1 MVFKAPQVIFMCSQE
16 CEPVIKA
23 VKSDLWTFSNITW
36 DLIGMQIF
44 RPYPFPMESD
54 TPERGPS
61 DVLTS
66 APSDSEQVDL
76 ETHCNR
82 KYVEREAGREEEA
95 VEGLRGKENMGTE
108 Q

>member
-1 MVFKAPQVIFMCSQE
+1 M
-16 CEPVIKA
+16 
-23 VKSDLWTFSNITW
+23 
-36 DLIGMQIF
+36 
-44 RPYPFPMESD
+44 
-54 TPERGPS
+54 
-61 DVLTS
+61 LTS

>member
-23 VKSDLWTFSNITW
+23 VKSDLC
-36 DLIGMQIF
+36 

-66 APSDSEQVDL
+66 APSDSEQVNL